1 MDYCRLLQCSLLCSL
16 LLHKN
21 HSPESDKIDK
31 LTYFLFP
38 EELGNLNLPLIKEPL
53 DPIEKKPPLDQYLVL
68 LSGVIVSLPF
78 LDVLAVPFFI
88 WKRIYAIL
96 V

>member
-1 MDYCRLLQCSLLCSL
+1 MVCCAQFFFRRGQVDVF
-16 LLHKN
+16 
-21 HSPESDKIDK
+21 
-31 LTYFLFP
+31 FLIP
-38 EELGNLNLPLIKEPL
+38 EELGSLNLPLIKEPL